1 MPQENLGFDG
11 EVVRPFPESQPHPD
25 PLAVSV
31 CVAADMISVGRTT
44 MFGLVRD
51 GAIPSMK
58 IGSRRIIR
66 VADLKEYL
74 EQLCST
80 S

>member
-1 MPQENLGFDG
+1 MPQENLGFDE
-11 EVVRPFPESQPHPD
+11 EVERPFQESQPRPD

-51 GAIPSMK
+51 GSIPSIK
-58 IGSRRIIR
+58 IGSRRIIC

-74 EQLCST
+74 QQLGSA